1 MGIRYVG
8 ETVAKK
14 LSDSFGNINSLRIAS
29 FEDLCSVDEIG
40 DKIAESILDFFS
52 QDYNNKII
60 DQLLESGLVM
70 EVEIKKDTKHST
82 ILKNKKIVISGT
94 FKNTSREELKTII
107 EENGGKNTSTVSKT
121 TSILVAGENM
131 GPSKLEKATKNK
143 VEILNESEFFKLLE
157 ELQANDKTKQIK
169 QGELF

>member
-1 MGIRYVG
+1 
-8 ETVAKK
+8 
-14 LSDSFGNINSLRIAS
+14 
-29 FEDLCSVDEIG
+29 
-40 DKIAESILDFFS
+40 
-52 QDYNNKII
+52 
-60 DQLLESGLVM
+60 M

-121 TSILVAGENM
+121 TAILVAGENM

-157 ELQANDKTKQIK
+157 ELQTTDKTKQFK